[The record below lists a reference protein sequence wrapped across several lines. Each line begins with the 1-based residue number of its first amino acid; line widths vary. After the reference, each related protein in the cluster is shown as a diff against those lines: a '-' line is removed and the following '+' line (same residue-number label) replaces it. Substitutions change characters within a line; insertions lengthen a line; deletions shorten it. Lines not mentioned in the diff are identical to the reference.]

1 MKEMCCISRRYHFT
15 AGHRLY
21 FKHVSDT
28 ENFRIFGK
36 CSNPGGHGH
45 DYYLEVK
52 ISGEINSLTGRIT
65 DTESMDEL
73 VQEVLE
79 ELDYKRLDKEI
90 KHFTEIQPT
99 GENIT
104 IYLWAKLTEH
114 LGGNVNVVYLK
125 LWETDNNYFEYFEEG
140 GFRYEN

>member
-1 MKEMCCISRRYHFT
+1 MHEICCISKKYHFT

-21 FKHVSDT
+21 FKNVSDK
-28 ENFRIFGK
+28 ENFEIFGK
-36 CSNPGGHGH
+36 CSNPKGHGH

-52 ISGEINSLTGRIT
+52 ISGEIDRLTGRII
-65 DTESMDEL
+65 DMSFVDEA
-73 VQEVLE
+73 VDKILE

-90 KHFTEIQPT
+90 KHFTETQPT
-99 GENIT
+99 GENIA
-104 IYLWAKLTEH
+104 IYLWAKLKGQ
-114 LGGNVNVVYLK
+114 LGGDVKVVYLK